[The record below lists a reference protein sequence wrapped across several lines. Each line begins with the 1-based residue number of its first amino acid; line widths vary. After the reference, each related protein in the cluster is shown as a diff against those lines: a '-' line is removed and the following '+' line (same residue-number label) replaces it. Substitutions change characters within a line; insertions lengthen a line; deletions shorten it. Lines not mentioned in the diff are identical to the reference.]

1 MDPSCDKCESED
13 ASLIHMFWTCPK
25 LKTFWM
31 DIFQP
36 LSLILEYHM
45 DPNPLVS
52 IFGTNGE
59 ADARLTLSVSF
70 ASLVAKC
77 AVLLRWTGLRRL
89 MCYLS
94 LEKICYSISNT
105 TGKFYKVWRQFL
117 KYFSSLRL
125 LSKSSVFPRFFCCCW
140 GFFGGGGFNLDRG
153 TELLCGMGRG

>member
-1 MDPSCDKCESED
+1 
-13 ASLIHMFWTCPK
+13 MFWTCPK

-45 DPNPLVS
+45 DPNPLVA

-59 ADARLTLSVSF
+59 AGAWLTLSVSF
-70 ASLVAKC
+70 ASLVARC
-77 AVLLRWTGLRRL
+77 AVLLRWTGAALPTRAQWLRCL

-125 LSKSSVFPRFFCCCW
+125 LSKSSVFPRFCCCCCL
-140 GFFGGGGFNLDRG
+140 FFCLFFNLDRG
-153 TELLCGMGRG
+153 TKLLCGMGRG

>member
-1 MDPSCDKCESED
+1 
-13 ASLIHMFWTCPK
+13 MFWTCPK

-77 AVLLRWTGLRRL
+77 AVLLRWTGAALPTRAQWLRRL

-140 GFFGGGGFNLDRG
+140 GFFGVFFNLDRG